1 MLDMCK
7 KIVGK
12 VEGLMTWSKKMD
24 VKHDENA
31 INIKKL

>member
-1 MLDMCK
+1 
-7 KIVGK
+7 
-12 VEGLMTWSKKMD
+12 VEGLMTWSKKVD